1 MVRKKENNG
10 SSQNPKPRN
19 RKKGEN
25 TKEKNIEKELK
36 KMNISQK
43 KAENRQKAEST
54 IEQIKE
60 AARKKFNNETH
71 KVVLIKYSEKMTRD
85 EIKILCQGK
94 FWYINYNMIVYREL
108 KVVFS
113 CRTTSLGQL

>member
-1 MVRKKENNG
+1 MVRKKENDG

-19 RKKGEN
+19 RKKSEN

-54 IEQIKE
+54 IEQIKD

-71 KVVLIKYSEKMTRD
+71 KVVLIKYSEEMTRD

-94 FWYINYNMIVYREL
+94 FWYINYNIIVYRE
-108 KVVFS
+108 
-113 CRTTSLGQL
+113 